1 MAQATVGI
9 FVVFTLVVI
18 SNLVIFLMTKCFKT
32 GRLADWSTRVL
43 QKYKANAYIRAY
55 MFCYFDATF
64 FSLMKIMEDNNS
76 TGLRKALL
84 LLSYVLFIISIILP
98 VFLITLILRRF
109 EILKIK
115 EAK

>member
-1 MAQATVGI
+1 
-9 FVVFTLVVI
+9 
-18 SNLVIFLMTKCFKT
+18 
-32 GRLADWSTRVL
+32 
-43 QKYKANAYIRAY
+43 
-55 MFCYFDATF
+55 
-64 FSLMKIMEDNNS
+64 MKIMEDNNS